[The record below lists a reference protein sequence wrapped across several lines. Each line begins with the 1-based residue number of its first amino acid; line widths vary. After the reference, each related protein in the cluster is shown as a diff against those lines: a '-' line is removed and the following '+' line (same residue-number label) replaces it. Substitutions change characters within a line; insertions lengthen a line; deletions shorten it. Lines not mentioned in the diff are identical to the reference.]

1 METVCRYKGDV
12 IRILRGIITGV
23 ALLVVVYDAKAQ
35 KPSSAAQ
42 ILLNVERRM
51 SAVKD
56 YIVDIQAE
64 VDMERMKIPRMQ
76 AKMFFK
82 HPNKVH
88 FESPSFTMLPREG
101 LALDPAAMREHY
113 DVSLAGSE
121 DLGDGKVTKLQLAAK
136 EAATRLRQ
144 MFVWVDEKNWT
155 IVRME
160 TIPYQG
166 RVLTMSFA
174 YTLLEGQYWM
184 PQSMKAEFE
193 APDRDTTGRGGDPAA
208 TPMPQP
214 DERQRSIRSGM
225 ISVVYSNY
233 RINTGLGDEIFERK
247 DPQKKD

>member
-12 IRILRGIITGV
+12 MCLLRGMITGV
-23 ALLVVVYDAKAQ
+23 ALLVVMYDAEAQ
-35 KPSSAAQ
+35 KPSAADQ
-42 ILLNVERRM
+42 ILLNVEQRM
-51 SAVKD
+51 FAVKD
-56 YIVDIQAE
+56 YIVDIQAD

-76 AKMFFK
+76 AKMYFK

-101 LALDPAAMREHY
+101 LTIDPAAMREHY
-113 DVSLAGSE
+113 DVSLAGSD
-121 DLGDGKVTKLQLAAK
+121 DLGEGKATKLQLAAK
-136 EAATRLRQ
+136 KASTRLRQ
-144 MFVWVDEKNWT
+144 MFVWVDERNWT
-155 IVRME
+155 IVRMQ

-174 YTLLEGQYWM
+174 YTLLEGRYWM

-208 TPMPQP
+208 TPTPQL

-225 ISVVYSNY
+225 ISVIYSNY

-247 DPQKKD
+247 DVQKKD